1 MFNYFSKK
9 FEAIFPSHT
18 VEIVTA
24 CPLQAIMHKP
34 DLAGHMVLWAT
45 ELSGYDIRYIPMVA
59 IKSQVLADSLAEF
72 TVG

>member
-1 MFNYFSKK
+1 
-9 FEAIFPSHT
+9 
-18 VEIVTA
+18 
-24 CPLQAIMHKP
+24 MHKP